1 MAKYWVDLMT
11 EKEYWSE
18 EEVRAEVFGTV
29 PDMELLGTIL
39 NKMEVEE
46 VIQELFRLNS
56 PLYYKIV
63 DMAKQLRWKEVII
76 ECEETIDYYEEDE
89 EDDE

>member
-1 MAKYWVDLMT
+1 MTKYWVDLMT

-63 DMAKQLRWKEVII
+63 DMAKQLRWKEEII
-76 ECEETIDYYEEDE
+76 ECEENIDYYEEDE

>member
-11 EKEYWSE
+11 EKEYWSK
-18 EEVRAEVFGTV
+18 EEVREEVFNTT

-39 NKMEVEE
+39 DKMEVEE
-46 VIQELFRLNS
+46 VINELSRLNS
-56 PLYYKIV
+56 PLYHKIV
-63 DMAKQLRWKEVII
+63 DMAKQLRWQEEII
-76 ECEETIDYYEEDE
+76 ECEEIEYWEE